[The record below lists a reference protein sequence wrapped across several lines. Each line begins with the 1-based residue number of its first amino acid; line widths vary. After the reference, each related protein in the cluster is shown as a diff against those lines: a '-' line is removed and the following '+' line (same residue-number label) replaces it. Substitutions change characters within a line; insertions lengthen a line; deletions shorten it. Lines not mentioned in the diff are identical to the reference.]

1 MSFSYV
7 LAWVLPWLVGTGIC
21 LAFNRGRRVRGD
33 LAAAMGGGFLLGL
46 FLAAAIANL
55 VAHGDTVNAFA
66 RAAPWLTGI
75 GVIAWA
81 AAIVLRGRRD
91 RSAEPVS
98 TQFWRIVWWL
108 LLLAIIVRLL
118 VLGSE
123 ALLRP
128 TFPWDAWSAW
138 AVKPKAW
145 FLLGH
150 YVPYVPVEQWLTE
163 PDAALRT
170 AAIWDYPELLAWI
183 QIWFAS
189 AAGSWNE
196 PLINLVWTG
205 VLGAI
210 GLVSYGQWRAIG
222 LRPMLAMALVY
233 ALLSLPLL
241 GAHVALAGYADIWL
255 AACFGFAVLAWLRW
269 LRRREPGQ
277 LALSIV
283 FALCMPLIKLEG
295 AVWLFL
301 FSTVLVLSMLPRR
314 WRWIAII
321 AALALLVIGVSVGGF
336 LFPMLGL
343 GWVRVNWG
351 QIVIPALG
359 ALDLHWRP
367 VGSAMLSG
375 LLTLPNWH
383 LLWYVAPLVIAI
395 RWRVFLA
402 DRAAR
407 SIGSLLAYCAL
418 FLFVLFFF
426 TEASAW
432 AENYTSANRLI
443 LHIVPAMFSLL
454 ALLLVDVR
462 LSLPDIDR
470 APPAPNAAE

>member
-1 MSFSYV
+1 MSYL
-7 LAWVLPWLVGTGIC
+7 LAWLLPWFAGTGIC
-21 LAFNRGRRVRGD
+21 VAINRGLRVNGD
-33 LAAAMGGGFLLGL
+33 LAGAMGSGFLLGL
-46 FLAAAIANL
+46 FLAAGISSLIAADN
-55 VAHGDTVNAFA
+55 TSNAFP
-66 RAAPWLTGI
+66 RSAPWLTGI
-75 GVIAWA
+75 GLIAWA
-81 AAIVLRGRRD
+81 AAIALRGRRE
-91 RSAEPVS
+91 RVNEIAPS
-98 TQFWRIVWWL
+98 TTWRVIWWL
-108 LLLAIIVRLL
+108 LLVAIAARLW

-123 ALLRP
+123 AVLRP

-150 YVPYVPVEQWLTE
+150 HVPYVPIQQWLAE
-163 PDAALRT
+163 PDAVLRT

-205 VLGAI
+205 VLGAM
-210 GLVSYGQWRAIG
+210 GLACYGHWRALG
-222 LRPMLAMALVY
+222 TGKCLALTLVY

-241 GAHVALAGYADIWL
+241 GAHAALAGYADLWL
-255 AACFGFAVLAWLRW
+255 AATFGLAVLAWLRW
-269 LRRREPGQ
+269 VRRREPGQ
-277 LALSIV
+277 LVLAIG

-295 AVWLFL
+295 AVWLLL
-301 FSTVLVLSMLPRR
+301 FSTVLLLGLLPRR
-314 WRWIAII
+314 WRWIALGLAI
-321 AALALLVIGVSVGGF
+321 ALVLAGIAFGGF

-343 GWVRVNWG
+343 GWVRVTWG
-351 QIVIPALG
+351 QVVIPALG

-383 LLWYVAPLVIAI
+383 LLWYLAPVVVVL
-395 RWRVFLA
+395 RWRVFQD

-407 SIGSLLAYCAL
+407 SVAALLACCSL

-443 LHIVPAMFSLL
+443 LHVVPALFSLL
-454 ALLLVDVR
+454 ALLLADLNR
-462 LSLPDIDR
+462 SPRDTTQTDPL
-470 APPAPNAAE
+470 PNAAV